1 MATLSQWIAGA
12 RPRTLPAA
20 VAPVVVGTAAAA
32 PLDRADLGLGL
43 LAVLVSLGLQVGVN
57 YANDYSDGIRG
68 TDADRVGPIRLVGQH
83 KAKPENVKLMAFA
96 FFGAAA
102 LVGLALVAISE
113 AWIMVP
119 LGALAVLAAWKY
131 TGGDNP
137 YGYRG
142 LGELYVFVF
151 FGLMATL
158 GTLYTQA
165 KELTSVGVYGA
176 VGVGAIASAI
186 LVANNL
192 RDIPTDRESGKL
204 TLAVRLGD
212 RGTRILY
219 VALVVVA
226 VLMVLA
232 ISTQQVFALIA
243 LLSLAVIAKP
253 LKALL
258 SGATGR
264 DLVPVLASTGI
275 FEIVYAVLLAA
286 GIAISLAACGPPP
299 GPACHDGPWRQSWA
313 HPRSLVGRTSNGG
326 STSTCPG
333 SSPRTCGRPST
344 SSRPPTRR
352 SAGTRVRSSCCAMS
366 GFSGP
371 ELRLVAAPWRHVPR
385 CPAPLSAHGPRATC
399 DAGPEAGRRAG
410 SDRVTSAGRSRSSR
424 EHGRGRGLRP
434 GLAAS

>member
-20 VAPVVVGTAAAA
+20 IAPVIVGTAAAA
-32 PLDRADLGLGL
+32 PLERVDLGLAI

-68 TDADRVGPIRLVGQH
+68 TDSDRVGPIRLVGQH
-83 KAKPENVKLMAFA
+83 KAAPENVKLMAFA

-113 AWIMVP
+113 AWIMIP
-119 LGALAVLAAWKY
+119 LGALAVVAAWRY

-165 KELTSVGVYGA
+165 KELTWVGLAGA

-192 RDIPTDRESGKL
+192 RDIPTDEASGKR

-212 RGTRILY
+212 RGTRLLY
-219 VALVVVA
+219 VVLVA
-226 VLMVLA
+226 VSLLMVVLVAFSLPFVLLA
-232 ISTQQVFALIA
+232 FLALPV
-243 LLSLAVIAKP
+243 LWKP
-253 LKALL
+253 LLGL
-258 SGATGR
+258 RRGATGR
-264 DLVPVLASTGI
+264 ALVPVLAATGI
-275 FEIVYAVLLAA
+275 FEIAYAVLFAV
-286 GIAISLAACGPPP
+286 GVAIS
-299 GPACHDGPWRQSWA
+299 H
-313 HPRSLVGRTSNGG
+313 
-326 STSTCPG
+326 
-333 SSPRTCGRPST
+333 
-344 SSRPPTRR
+344 
-352 SAGTRVRSSCCAMS
+352 SA
-366 GFSGP
+366 
-371 ELRLVAAPWRHVPR
+371 
-385 CPAPLSAHGPRATC
+385 
-399 DAGPEAGRRAG
+399 
-410 SDRVTSAGRSRSSR
+410 
-424 EHGRGRGLRP
+424 
-434 GLAAS
+434 